1 MESPSVTKVKSTNLE
16 AHPFGGCNKLLNH
29 YACIGSELI
38 KYEVTAGRYGY
49 GTLSALKHFR
59 EGVVFVPLEVLE
71 SYLEDLLDIEVSE
84 TRLFITS
91 NGSSRSWLFLC
102 ILGLMT
108 AIAVG
113 LYAASSGASIWRSF
127 GLTLLIALP
136 FWVVWHLAPK
146 DGVARRLGF
155 AQVVS
160 HEVARRR
167 GLDKGPRESIRDKF
181 IFPEFLAQKTPGS
194 ARASFN

>member
-1 MESPSVTKVKSTNLE
+1 MVKPSVNKNPCSHIE
-16 AHPFGGCNKLLNH
+16 SHPFGGCNKLLNH

-38 KYEVTAGRYGY
+38 KYELTAGRYGY

-71 SYLEDLLDIEVSE
+71 SYLEDLLDIDVTES
-84 TRLFITS
+84 RLFITS
-91 NGSSRSWLFLC
+91 NGSSRSWLVLC
-102 ILGLMT
+102 ILGLMV
-108 AIAVG
+108 AIALG

-127 GLTLLIALP
+127 GLTLITALP

-160 HEVARRR
+160 YEVGRRR
-167 GLDKGPRESIRDKF
+167 GVDKGPGESIRERF
-181 IFPEFLAQKTPGS
+181 LFPEFLAQKTTGS
-194 ARASFN
+194 AKSAGI